1 MAGRLNWSRTPF
13 RIWGRQHLFSP
24 PTSKQAMSRLASR
37 VSDKLAWPRS
47 RALNT
52 GVEAAA
58 ADDVVAVELEQARV
72 VVELAV
78 LLYFKYDFSCNKDF
92 SLSADL
98 SLNQSSSSTLI
109 QTVYLLVELAHK
121 WLAFEV
127 DADKQEL

>member
-1 MAGRLNWSRTPF
+1 
-13 RIWGRQHLFSP
+13 
-24 PTSKQAMSRLASR
+24 MSRLASR

-78 LLYFKYDFSCNKDF
+78 LLYFKYDFSCNKD
-92 SLSADL
+92 
-98 SLNQSSSSTLI
+98 
-109 QTVYLLVELAHK
+109 
-121 WLAFEV
+121 
-127 DADKQEL
+127 

>member
-1 MAGRLNWSRTPF
+1 
-13 RIWGRQHLFSP
+13 
-24 PTSKQAMSRLASR
+24 MSRLASR

-98 SLNQSSSSTLI
+98 SLNQSSSTLI

>member
-1 MAGRLNWSRTPF
+1 
-13 RIWGRQHLFSP
+13 
-24 PTSKQAMSRLASR
+24 MSRLASR

>member
-1 MAGRLNWSRTPF
+1 
-13 RIWGRQHLFSP
+13 
-24 PTSKQAMSRLASR
+24 MSRLASR

-52 GVEAAA
+52 GVEAAT

-98 SLNQSSSSTLI
+98 SLNQSSSTLI

>member
-98 SLNQSSSSTLI
+98 SLNQSRSTLI

>member
-1 MAGRLNWSRTPF
+1 
-13 RIWGRQHLFSP
+13 
-24 PTSKQAMSRLASR
+24 MSRLASR

-52 GVEAAA
+52 GVEAAAA

-98 SLNQSSSSTLI
+98 SLNQSSSTLI